1 MYLFAASRSVIRKGA
16 ADVNRRLIPPASLL
30 LVSMAAFGQ
39 SNEPGWIADAH
50 GCKVWLDNPR
60 PDEPAAWSGACED
73 GLAQGRGVLQWSS
86 DGRPVGRTDGE
97 FRDGKLSGHG
107 VSVLANG
114 NRYDGEWQDGN
125 RNGHGVFLWANGNR
139 YDGEWRDDKR
149 NGHGVSVW
157 ANGDRYDG
165 EWQDGNL
172 NGHGTY
178 ISPNGNR
185 YDGEWQDGK
194 PNGNG
199 TAVIDGHIYD
209 GIWMAGCYRSL
220 DGRTAYWGPIDEGK
234 TYQTECQ

>member
-1 MYLFAASRSVIRKGA
+1 LVAGSGSVIRKGI
-16 ADVNRRLIPPASLL
+16 ADVNRGLIRAASLL

-50 GCKVWLDNPR
+50 GCKVWVGDR
-60 PDEPAAWSGACED
+60 TPDEPVVWSGACRD
-73 GLAQGRGVLQWSS
+73 GFAQGRGVLQWFR
-86 DGRPVGRTDGE
+86 DGRLVGRTDGE
-97 FRDGKLSGHG
+97 LRDGKLSGHG

-125 RNGHGVFLWANGNR
+125 RNGHGVFVWANGNR
-139 YDGEWRDDKR
+139 YDGEFRHDHR

-165 EWQDGNL
+165 EWRDGDL

-178 ISPNGNR
+178 LRPNGDR
-185 YDGEWQDGK
+185 YDGEWRDGK

-199 TAVIDGHIYD
+199 MAVIDGLIYD

-220 DGRTAYWGPIDEGK
+220 DGTNAYWGPMDNGQ